1 MAYVSAG
8 SEQTEP
14 ATPVPPTPPSDSAP
28 PPAMPSMAA
37 FGSSESCPNCSARMA
52 ADQRYCLNCG
62 HRRGE
67 PRLPFMDAV
76 VFMESMNSIPG
87 GAGGAIPPPP
97 PAQSGGSN
105 NRWNANAALIAGVAT
120 LVLAIGVGF
129 LIGRTGH
136 NDNSSAGN
144 GGGVKIVQIPS
155 SVGGGETAVAPEA
168 ESPAAGGG
176 SETSTGPEGGGGKA
190 KGKPAAEK
198 TTSEK
203 SSIKEDSPEEE
214 ELAKKATEETLH
226 TKEGIKIESKVEV
239 GGKCEQGAAGC
250 SKSGEFTGNFFG
262 E

>member
-1 MAYVSAG
+1 
-8 SEQTEP
+8 
-14 ATPVPPTPPSDSAP
+14 
-28 PPAMPSMAA
+28 MPSMAA
-37 FGSSESCPNCSARMA
+37 FGSNESCPNCNARMA

-62 HRRGE
+62 HRRGD

-76 VFMESMNSIPG
+76 VFMESMNSAPG
-87 GAGGAIPPPP
+87 GAGGATPPPP

-105 NRWNANAALIAGVAT
+105 NKWNANAALIAGVAT

-144 GGGVKIVQIPS
+144 GGGEVKVVQI
-155 SVGGGETAVAPEA
+155 GGAGAGAESAVAPEA

-176 SETSTGPEGGGGKA
+176 GETSTGSKSEGGKA

-203 SSIKEDSPEEE
+203 SNIKEDSKEEE
-214 ELAKKATEETLH
+214 ELAKEATTEALH

>member
-1 MAYVSAG
+1 
-8 SEQTEP
+8 
-14 ATPVPPTPPSDSAP
+14 
-28 PPAMPSMAA
+28 MPSMAA
-37 FGSSESCPNCSARMA
+37 FGSNESCPNCNARMA

-62 HRRGE
+62 HRRGD

-76 VFMESMNSIPG
+76 VFMESMNQPGG
-87 GAGGAIPPPP
+87 GAGTPPPP
-97 PAQSGGSN
+97 PSQQSGGSNN

-144 GGGVKIVQIPS
+144 GGEVKVVQ
-155 SVGGGETAVAPEA
+155 VGAAPGTAGETVAPTET
-168 ESPAAGGG
+168 ESPAAESGGKA
-176 SETSTGPEGGGGKA
+176 STGSKGEGGKA

-198 TTSEK
+198 STSEK
-203 SSIKEDSPEEE
+203 TKIKEGSKEEE
-214 ELAKKATEETLH
+214 EIAKEATNETLH
-226 TKEGIKIESKVEV
+226 TKEGVNFESKVEV

>member
-1 MAYVSAG
+1 VSAG

-14 ATPVPPTPPSDSAP
+14 ATPTPPTPPSEPAAQ
-28 PPAMPSMAA
+28 PAMPSMAA
-37 FGSSESCPNCSARMA
+37 FGSSESCPNCNARMA

-62 HRRGE
+62 HRRGD

-76 VFMESMNSIPG
+76 VFMESMNSAPG
-87 GAGGAIPPPP
+87 GAGTPPPP
-97 PAQSGGSN
+97 PSQQSGGSN
-105 NRWNANAALIAGVAT
+105 NKWNANAALIAGVAT

-144 GGGVKIVQIPS
+144 GGGEVKVVQ
-155 SVGGGETAVAPEA
+155 VGGAPVAGGETAVTTEA
-168 ESPAAGGG
+168 ESSTPESGGKA
-176 SETSTGPEGGGGKA
+176 STGSKGGGGKA
-190 KGKPAAEK
+190 NNKPAAEK

-203 SSIKEDSPEEE
+203 TSIEEGSKEEE
-214 ELAKKATEETLH
+214 ELAKEATKEALH
-226 TKEGIKIESKVEV
+226 TKEGIELETKVEV
-239 GGKCEQGAAGC
+239 GGKCKQGAAGC

>member
-1 MAYVSAG
+1 VSAG

-14 ATPVPPTPPSDSAP
+14 ATPTPPTPPSDSAA

-37 FGSSESCPNCSARMA
+37 FGSNETCPNCSARMA

-62 HRRGE
+62 HRRGD

-76 VFMESMNSIPG
+76 VFMESMNSAPG
-87 GAGGAIPPPP
+87 GGGGGGTPPPP
-97 PAQSGGSN
+97 PTLSGGSN

-144 GGGVKIVQIPS
+144 GGGVKIVQLGAPA
-155 SVGGGETAVAPEA
+155 GGEPVASTETETAAT
-168 ESPAAGGG
+168 ESGGKA
-176 SETSTGPEGGGGKA
+176 STGSKAGGGKA
-190 KGKPAAEK
+190 KGKPAAK
-198 TTSEK
+198 KSTSEK
-203 SSIKEDSPEEE
+203 TSIEEGSKEEE
-214 ELAKKATEETLH
+214 ELAKEATKEALH
-226 TKEGIKIESKVEV
+226 TKEGIKLESKVEV
-239 GGKCEQGAAGC
+239 GGKCEKGAAGC
-250 SKSGEFTGNFFG
+250 SESGEFTGNFFG

>member
-1 MAYVSAG
+1 VSVG

-14 ATPVPPTPPSDSAP
+14 ATPVPPTPPSEPAAP

-37 FGSSESCPNCSARMA
+37 FGSSDSCPNCKARMA

-62 HRRGE
+62 HRRGD

-76 VFMESMNSIPG
+76 VFMESMNSAPG
-87 GAGGAIPPPP
+87 GAGGTTPPPP

-144 GGGVKIVQIPS
+144 GGGVKIVQLGTQAGP
-155 SVGGGETAVAPEA
+155 GEAVTSA
-168 ESPAAGGG
+168 ETETPAV
-176 SETSTGPEGGGGKA
+176 EGGGKTSTAAKA
-190 KGKPAAEK
+190 KGGKPNGKSASEK
-198 TTSEK
+198 TPSEK
-203 SSIKEDSPEEE
+203 SKVKEGS
-214 ELAKKATEETLH
+214 TEEKKLAEEASNEVLH
-226 TKEGIKIESKVEV
+226 PTVPTVEAGTQLGESCEKGAV
-239 GGKCEQGAAGC
+239 GCGDSGKFE
-250 SKSGEFTGNFFG
+250 GNFF